1 VIKTADWIIDLGPEG
16 GPDGGTIVAE
26 GPPEQVA
33 AIAES
38 HTGRFLRARLAG
50 SRADGGTGRRRSAAD
65 GQPVR
70 SSGVPWAARASS
82 TRAGPRKT
90 YAMPTAMTAPATGP
104 TR

>member
-1 VIKTADWIIDLGPEG
+1 VIKSADWIIDLGPEG

-50 SRADGGTGRRRSAAD
+50 AHADGDAGRPGPWTQAA
-65 GQPVR
+65 
-70 SSGVPWAARASS
+70 
-82 TRAGPRKT
+82 
-90 YAMPTAMTAPATGP
+90 
-104 TR
+104 